1 MYVRVKRKKATYFVQ
16 CEASA
21 PAAELK
27 ERVRAAAGLAT
38 AAAAADDLRLIPAG
52 AREPLADAKTLAEQ
66 NVENDAVLAL
76 VLRSPARRNPLAR
89 IPDARIGLP
98 PDSKAWEAVD
108 IQMYAESS
116 GVSEVESS

>member
-27 ERVRAAAGLAT
+27 ERVRAAAGLA

-76 VLRSPARRNPLAR
+76 VLRSPV
-89 IPDARIGLP
+89 
-98 PDSKAWEAVD
+98 SKAWEAVD
-108 IQMYAESS
+108 IQTYAESS